1 MEALSRPEFYSML
14 LKRQFDEIT
23 STALKI
29 ESKTNLL
36 FSFEKMALR
45 DAVKGP
51 EGARTFAE
59 GLYEFVYGRGK
70 PDQKFA
76 RWSQALEELPRKLT
90 RVLTWPVATV
100 FGFIARPDLHIF
112 YKPRATQAAAKA
124 YGFDLHYASRP
135 TWEGYQNLLEFAEL
149 VHEGVKDMKPRDMI
163 DIQSFLWVTGSKDH
177 VQERLAA

>member
-90 RVLTWPVATV
+90 RVLTS
-100 FGFIARPDLHIF
+100 GSSHLL
-112 YKPRATQAAAKA
+112 QAPGHAGCRQGVRLRSALR
-124 YGFDLHYASRP
+124 FAS
-135 TWEGYQNLLEFAEL
+135 NLGGISEPS
-149 VHEGVKDMKPRDMI
+149 GVRR
-163 DIQSFLWVTGSKDH
+163 TG
-177 VQERLAA
+177 A